1 MLCKHGLLGEYRFAG
16 KEGILSFV
24 RQAGCIQY
32 DPVDVCGRNADLV
45 LQSRIKGYRKPMLY
59 ELLYTDR
66 KLVDYFDKNLA
77 VIPAENWKYF
87 GRERLNHRDRES
99 AGMATMCCRCCLASG
114 LSAESKWLMT
124 GKRKGW
130 M

>member
-45 LQSRIKGYRKPMLY
+45 LQSRIKGYRKPML
-59 ELLYTDR
+59 
-66 KLVDYFDKNLA
+66 
-77 VIPAENWKYF
+77 
-87 GRERLNHRDRES
+87 
-99 AGMATMCCRCCLASG
+99 TMCCRCCLASG